1 MPRRATDAI
10 PSARHVRA
18 WAGAAEKRSLA
29 ALPPLLKEGRANWRA
44 ANDDPVFQT
53 CLAQELCDTRSVDM
67 TPAYKNLV
75 WMVPGFRQVTRQ
87 EHSHLTR
94 QVCVLFVVRG
104 KGSVAEG
111 GPQMLPKAL
120 MVYAEHGG
128 TRKVFAVPT
137 DVQDA
142 SAFAGATA
150 HTDSGVWVSRSP
162 WPDAPGSFTCLVK
175 LTSSDAEPLTCV
187 LSAQHVLTPFADAD
201 SLQMDSQRSMLPR
214 ASNGDPLDSPSLATT
229 LPYGG
234 VLRSDE
240 LKDRPSFDVQLAQA
254 SAQLFDRIALR
265 RFHPTQPWVR
275 DIKELMALNANGA
288 NAFQLLTPDNHPV
301 PRGAIPLSLSVMPT
315 DSTIVSIKYTLSR
328 NGRAVSCA
336 VLQVGLIVLKTNG
349 SKIPSGGDSGS
360 PIVARHSDG
369 SMTLVGMHI
378 AGNDLGSSWAIPAW
392 QIFNLDFWRRYPAGA
407 AIAPMDV
414 P

>member
-1 MPRRATDAI
+1 
-10 PSARHVRA
+10 
-18 WAGAAEKRSLA
+18 
-29 ALPPLLKEGRANWRA
+29 
-44 ANDDPVFQT
+44 
-53 CLAQELCDTRSVDM
+53 
-67 TPAYKNLV
+67 
-75 WMVPGFRQVTRQ
+75 MVPGFRQVTRLKRR
-87 EHSHLTR
+87 HLTK
-94 QVCVLFVVRG
+94 QVCVLFVVRD

-111 GPQMLPKAL
+111 RPQMLPKAL
-120 MVYAEHGG
+120 MIYAEHGG
-128 TRKVFAVPT
+128 TRKVFSVPT

-142 SAFAGATA
+142 SAFAAAKA
-150 HTDSGVWVSRSP
+150 HTSSGVWVSRSP

-175 LTSSDAEPLTCV
+175 LTSDAEPITCV

-201 SLQMDSQRSMLPR
+201 SLQMDSQRSMFPR
-214 ASNGDPLDSPSLATT
+214 AGNGDPLGSPPLATT

-254 SAQLFDRIALR
+254 DVQLFDRIALR

-275 DIKELMALNANGA
+275 DIKELMALNASGA
-288 NAFQLLTPDNHPV
+288 NAFQLLTPDNHPE
-301 PRGAIPLSLSVMPT
+301 PRGAIPLSLSMMPN
-315 DSTIVSIKYTLSR
+315 DSTIVSIRYTLSR

-349 SKIPSGGDSGS
+349 SKIPAGGDSGS
-360 PIVARHSDG
+360 PIVVRHSNG
-369 SMTLVGMHI
+369 GMTLVGMHI

-392 QIFNLDFWRRYPAGA
+392 QIFNLHFWRRYPAGA